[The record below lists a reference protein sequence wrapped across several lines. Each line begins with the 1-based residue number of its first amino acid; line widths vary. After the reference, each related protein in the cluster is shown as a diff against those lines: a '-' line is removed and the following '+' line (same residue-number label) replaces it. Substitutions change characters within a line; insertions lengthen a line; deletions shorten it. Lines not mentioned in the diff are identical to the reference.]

1 MKKVKLSMT
10 ITIITTFCL
19 TFGIFATGTAEARDV
34 TDTRYEVFFLGAP
47 PGCTSTTMTF
57 RADQVLTFDCLDGY
71 GIYYPTGNGNS
82 FTATFWANTLYLDEG
97 ALFSIT
103 GIALDPFILAV
114 GLSIIGD
121 DVGWIL
127 LSGYLLSV
135 P

>member
-1 MKKVKLSMT
+1 MKKVKISMI
-10 ITIITTFCL
+10 ITIIATFCV
-19 TFGIFATGTAEARDV
+19 TFGMFATGAAEARDV

-47 PGCTSTTMTF
+47 PGCNATTMTF
-57 RADQVLTFDCLDGY
+57 RADQVLIFECIDGY
-71 GIYYPTGNGNS
+71 GTYYPAENS
-82 FTATFWANTLYLDEG
+82 FTATFWANTLYLGEG

-127 LSGYLLSV
+127 LSGYLLSA